1 MSNSEQR
8 MLESQ
13 IQNGSLEAV
22 SGLMSDQAG
31 HSTTTFMNDVKATQ
45 NSNISLPLS
54 LQSNQ
59 NPAFTAIF
67 KSNTIA
73 PSPPHSRSTSTNEA
87 YTPLALDTTSR
98 LHPNIDSSYSQT
110 PSPLS
115 AGLRIQTDIVPG
127 YTITSAST
135 GTGISERESS
145 DTIRIP
151 SRSGGQIGMSL
162 ARTPSVKNVLAS
174 SIGSN
179 GSAPN
184 SALSSPMLNAMAD
197 VTPLP
202 SPLMSGDSPGPWKRL
217 NSRRTSRE
225 QMLPVHSD
233 SALIT
238 SNGESVSSA
247 MANQQKRRA
256 YHGLITNAGESGLTD
271 AQINRKKNA
280 EGHTRNRS
288 MSEYVPEASQVPKT
302 RNITVSGSHVP
313 IMDGAVDGPQSDM
326 HMRRE
331 PHLAVQRGLAPIP
344 RPPTPPSSRTGG
356 ESSDSDSSLSTNNI
370 PRALRK
376 SRYEYFD
383 AYTRNDSKR
392 RRWRG
397 VKVLGQGTFSKVI
410 LATSQVQDD
419 EGRIDEDNVFGIE
432 SIVTPIETKVDRK
445 KLVAIKICEHGPKGG
460 ASEERVEMSLKRELE
475 IMKSIHHPSL
485 VHLKAWSIEETRAIL
500 VLSYCP
506 GGDLFEVASQHRDV
520 LVPSLLRRMFAELI
534 GAVQYLHDRRIV
546 HRDIKL
552 ENVLVN
558 LPQHELAKPQDW
570 TKYPYSII
578 TLTDLGLSRRVADD
592 EKLTTRCGSDDYA
605 APEVIMGQPYD
616 GRATDAWSLGV
627 LLYAL
632 LESRLPFDPNPGMP
646 EGHKQRSRTSHRIA
660 RVEWRWIEY
669 FGEEGDHESDPDK
682 FKEKGLL
689 GAMEVTEGLLKRAR
703 SRWTLEKVQE
713 NEWVKGGVDVE
724 GGVKW
729 REEVIPEEV
738 RGGGEF

>member
-8 MLESQ
+8 MLESR

-31 HSTTTFMNDVKATQ
+31 HSTTTFMNGVKATQ

-59 NPAFTAIF
+59 MPAFTAIF

-135 GTGISERESS
+135 GTGVTERESP
-145 DTIRIP
+145 DTTRIP

-225 QMLPVHSD
+225 QMLPMHSD

-247 MANQQKRRA
+247 MANQQKRRT

-288 MSEYVPEASQVPKT
+288 MSEYVPEASQVPKP
-302 RNITVSGSHVP
+302 RNITVSGSHAL
-313 IMDGAVDGPQSDM
+313 IMDGAADGPQSDM

-356 ESSDSDSSLSTNNI
+356 ESSDSDSSLTTNNI

-397 VKVLGQGTFSKVI
+397 IKVLGQGTFSKVI

-432 SIVTPIETKVDRK
+432 SVVTPVETKVDRK

-460 ASEERVEMSLKRELE
+460 ASEDRVEMSLKRELE

-506 GGDLFEVASQHRDV
+506 GGDLFEVASQHRYI

-738 RGGGEF
+738 RGSGEF

>member
-1 MSNSEQR
+1 MSNTEQR
-8 MLESQ
+8 MFDSQ
-13 IQNGSLEAV
+13 LPQNRSLEAT
-22 SGLMSDQAG
+22 SGALAQDG
-31 HSTTTFMNDVKATQ
+31 HDTATCMNDVNATQ
-45 NSNISLPLS
+45 NSNVSLPF
-54 LQSNQ
+54 QSRQ
-59 NPAFTAIF
+59 APAFAAIF

-98 LHPNIDSSYSQT
+98 LHPNIDPVYSQI
-110 PSPLS
+110 PSPPLS
-115 AGLRIQTDIVPG
+115 AGLRIQTDIIPG
-127 YTITSAST
+127 CTTTSAST
-135 GTGISERESS
+135 GTGIPERESP
-145 DTIRIP
+145 DTTRIY
-151 SRSGGQIGMSL
+151 SRSGGQTGMSL

-174 SIGSN
+174 SMGSN
-179 GSAPN
+179 SSVPN

-217 NSRRTSRE
+217 NSRRTSCE
-225 QMLPVHSD
+225 HMLPIHSD
-233 SALIT
+233 SALVT

-247 MANQQKRRA
+247 MTNQQKRRT

-271 AQINRKKNA
+271 AQVSRKKNA
-280 EGHTRNRS
+280 EGHARNRS
-288 MSEYVPEASQVPKT
+288 MSEYVPEAIQVPQP
-302 RNITVSGSHVP
+302 RNITVSGSHAT
-313 IMDGAVDGPQSDM
+313 IVDGSAEEVPPSDM

-331 PHLAVQRGLAPIP
+331 PHLAVQRGLAPVP

-356 ESSDSDSSLSTNNI
+356 ESSDSDSSLTTNNI

-376 SRYEYFD
+376 SRCEYFD

-397 VKVLGQGTFSKVI
+397 IKVLGQGTFSKVI

-432 SIVTPIETKVDRK
+432 GIVTPIEAKVDRK

-506 GGDLFEVASQHRDV
+506 GGDLFEVASQHRDI
-520 LVPSLLRRMFAELI
+520 LVPSLLRRMFSELI
-534 GAVQYLHDRRIV
+534 GAVQYLHERHIV

-669 FGEEGDHESDPDK
+669 FGEEGDHEGDPEK
-682 FKEKGLL
+682 FKEKGLD

-703 SRWTLEKVQE
+703 SRWTLAKVQE

-724 GGVKW
+724 GGVRW

-738 RGGGEF
+738 GV